1 MRETLKDFIFEL
13 CSVPSVSGFEARATG
28 ALCDLLGSSLE
39 HVMTDGV
46 GNHVFL
52 KRCGREGAPRV
63 LIDAHMD
70 EIGMMVTD
78 VCDGGFLRV
87 APLGGID
94 PSIMQAADV
103 IIYGKEALRGVIVS
117 TPPHLREGDTL
128 PASDEMLVDTGLSK
142 KRAEELIPLGTPIAF
157 SSPYGELL
165 NGKIVGK
172 CIDDKAC
179 AACAIWAVI
188 NTPAESLAADVYVM
202 LSAVEETNRVGGV
215 AAGAF
220 SVKPDYAMVIDVNLA
235 RVPDTK
241 AFETVEM
248 DKGISLSVS
257 AATDVRLTRMVE
269 ALCVEKKIPHSM
281 IAAPSSTGTN
291 AISLN
296 LTEYGVPTVD
306 VGLPLSSMHTYNEVI
321 SMNDCE
327 SLVRL
332 VEAFITSRDVSEDMA
347 KRGVDFLW

>member
-13 CSVPSVSGFEARATG
+13 CAVPSVSGFEARATG
-28 ALCDLLGSSLE
+28 ALCDILDGALE
-39 HVMTDGV
+39 HVFTDGV
-46 GNHVFL
+46 GNHVFV
-52 KRCGREGAPRV
+52 KRCGRQDAPRV

-103 IIYGKEALRGVIVS
+103 IIYGKEVLRGVIVS
-117 TPPHLREGDTL
+117 TPPHLRDGESL
-128 PASDEMLVDTGLSK
+128 PAADEMLVDTGLSK

-165 NGKIVGK
+165 NGRIVGK
-172 CIDDKAC
+172 CFDDKAP
-179 AACAIWAVI
+179 AACALWGVI
-188 NTPAESLAADVYVM
+188 NTPAESLAGDVYVM

-241 AFETVEM
+241 AYETVEM

-257 AATDVRLTRMVE
+257 AATDVKLTRKVE
-269 ALCVEKKIPHSM
+269 ALCVEREIPHTM

-296 LTEYGVPTVD
+296 LTEYGIPTVD
-306 VGLPLSSMHTYNEVI
+306 VGLPLASMHTYNELI
-321 SMNDCE
+321 SMNDCDA
-327 SLVRL
+327 LVRL
-332 VEAFITSRDVSEDMA
+332 VEAFITSRSLAESMTE
-347 KRGVDFLW
+347 RGVRFL

>member
-13 CSVPSVSGFEARATG
+13 CSVPSVSGFEARAAG
-28 ALCDLLGSSLE
+28 ALCDILGASLE
-39 HVMTDGV
+39 HVFTDGV
-46 GNHVFL
+46 GNHVFV
-52 KRCGREGAPRV
+52 KRCGKQGAPRV
-63 LIDAHMD
+63 LIDAHVD

-128 PASDEMLVDTGLSK
+128 PAADEMLVDTGLPQ

-165 NGKIVGK
+165 NGKLVGK
-172 CIDDKAC
+172 CFDDKAC
-179 AACAIWAVI
+179 AACALWAVI

-248 DKGISLSVS
+248 DKGVSLSVS
-257 AATDVRLTRMVE
+257 AATDVRLTRATE
-269 ALCVEKKIPHSM
+269 SLCIEKEIPHTM

-296 LTEYGVPTVD
+296 LTEYGIPTVD
-306 VGLPLSSMHTYNEVI
+306 VGLPLASMHTYNEVI
-321 SMNDCE
+321 SMNDCDA
-327 SLVRL
+327 LVRL
-332 VEAFITSRDVSEDMA
+332 VEEFIASRSIADSMTAGRVE
-347 KRGVDFLW
+347 FL

>member
-1 MRETLKDFIFEL
+1 MRETLRDFIFEL
-13 CSVPSVSGFEARATG
+13 CAVPSVSGFEARATG
-28 ALCDLLGSSLE
+28 ALCDILDGVLE
-39 HVMTDGV
+39 HVFTDGV

-52 KRCGREGAPRV
+52 KRCVKENAPRV

-78 VCDGGFLRV
+78 VCDCGFLRV

-103 IIYGKEALRGVIVS
+103 IIYGKEVLRGVIVS
-117 TPPHLREGDTL
+117 TPPHLRDGDTL
-128 PASDEMLVDTGLSK
+128 PAADEMLVDTGLSK

-172 CIDDKAC
+172 CFDDKAP
-179 AACAIWAVI
+179 AACALWALI
-188 NTPAESLAADVYVM
+188 NTPAKSLAGDVYVM

-241 AFETVEM
+241 AYETVEM
-248 DKGISLSVS
+248 DKGVSLSVS
-257 AATDVRLTRMVE
+257 AATDVRLTRKVE
-269 ALCVEKKIPHSM
+269 ALCIEKDIPHTM

-296 LTEYGVPTVD
+296 LTEYGIPTVD
-306 VGLPLSSMHTYNEVI
+306 VGLPLASMHTYNELI

-327 SLVRL
+327 ALVRL
-332 VEAFITSRDVSEDMA
+332 VEAFITSRSLAESMTE
-347 KRGVDFLW
+347 RGERFL